1 MIGLGDFVLFSS
13 TTGDAWLLE
22 AFSNGALNLMR
33 DYEPADYRIAEDGER
48 VEVEWRGSYQ
58 LRGADFVT
66 DALPGAQRVVHGY
79 PTEAIRATI
88 ERLRAGRP
96 AMRTD

>member
-1 MIGLGDFVLFSS
+1 MVIGLAELVLFSS

-22 AFSNGALNLMR
+22 AFSNGALNLML

-58 LRGADFVT
+58 LRGTDFIT
-66 DALPGAQRVVHGY
+66 DALSGAPRAVRGY
-79 PTEAIRATI
+79 STEAIRATI
-88 ERLRAGRP
+88 ERLRAGHQ
-96 AMRTD
+96 AGG